1 MLVHLSIISN
11 QQRVAVAARKN
22 KPEQGITQRK
32 RALMNFI
39 LVTLAEIWRVRVKI
53 GVPVV
58 VFALLAAIYSLQVP
72 PTFEATALLQVQSD
86 QAKSPLLQNISA
98 PGQGEALRQIL
109 VNPQLLADTGTDAQ
123 RKLQADKVSLRV
135 INNNLMTISYRSHAP
150 EGLEQMTDA
159 LAYNFIQALLAPERM
174 RLEQMILQNQQELKE
189 IVGRLATSDGADEA
203 TRLELNA
210 RSEKLQGD
218 TVQLQSDLR
227 RVNLAFGRHGS
238 QALVWFAETATMN
251 EPLQGTARVVAN
263 MILAGLLG
271 GLLFG
276 LLQKL
281 PFANRAV
288 VESEDDAAA
297 ASDMQVVGTLPW
309 LGKLNVTPR
318 GLHVMAGGKKLR
330 PSEFS
335 ELGRLQRSLVRNLR
349 GPLVLLGAKGGEGSS
364 TLALLLAER
373 TAEQGKTVILVD
385 MNLRDRMLS
394 QWLGLGDGNWE
405 LPKGA
410 KAKKGGWEALQP
422 MPGSDNLKLLA
433 APRHPETLSKL
444 GEAGGLPVLF
454 DMLTE
459 MADVVIVDGSPLAAV
474 NRGNVDAVAVA
485 SASARTLLL
494 AQASVTTQSELKR
507 ATDSLLLVGAPLLG
521 VVLNMQFMLSRR
533 QLLGQLADRLG
544 KVLPPLAK
552 ALRKATLKAKLD

>member
-1 MLVHLSIISN
+1 
-11 QQRVAVAARKN
+11 
-22 KPEQGITQRK
+22 
-32 RALMNFI
+32 MNF
-39 LVTLAEIWRVRVKI
+39 LLLTLAEIWRVRIKV
-53 GVPVV
+53 GVPVLV
-58 VFALLAAIYSLQVP
+58 LVLLAGAYSLVVP
-72 PTFEATALLQVQSD
+72 PTFEATAMLQVQSS
-86 QAKSPLLQNISA
+86 QAKSPLLQNIRA
-98 PGQGEALRQIL
+98 PGQGEALRQVL
-109 VNPQLLADTGTDAQ
+109 VNPQLLADTGADAGRQ
-123 RKLQADKVSLRV
+123 LNPADVSLRV
-135 INNNLMTISYRSHAP
+135 INENLMTVGYRSTHP
-150 EGLEQMTDA
+150 QGLDRLTEA
-159 LAYNFIQALLAPERM
+159 LAFNFIQALLAPERM
-174 RLEQMILQNQQELKE
+174 RLEQVIFQNQQELKE
-189 IVGRLATSDGADEA
+189 IVGRLATTDGADEA
-203 TRLELNA
+203 TRLELTA
-210 RSEKLQGD
+210 RSQKLQAD

-227 RVNLAFGRHGS
+227 RVNLAFGRHGG
-238 QALVWFAETATMN
+238 QALVWFAEPPVVK
-251 EPLQGTARVVAN
+251 EPLQGSARVVAN
-263 MILAGLLG
+263 MILAALLG
-271 GLLFG
+271 GVLFTM
-276 LLQKL
+276 LHKM
-281 PFANRAV
+281 PWANRPV

-309 LGKLNVTPR
+309 LGKLQVTPR

-335 ELGRLQRSLVRNLR
+335 ELGRLQRTLVRNLR
-349 GPLVLLGAKGGEGSS
+349 GPLVVLGAKGGEGSS

-394 QWLGLGDGNWE
+394 HWLGLGDGNWE

-410 KAKKGGWEALQP
+410 KAKKTGWEALQP
-422 MPGSDNLKLLA
+422 MPGHDNLRLLA

-485 SASARTLLL
+485 AASARTVLLG
-494 AQASVTTQSELKR
+494 QAGVTTRPELKR

-521 VVLNMQFMLSRR
+521 VVLNQQFVLSRR
-533 QLLGQLADRLG
+533 QLLGQLADTLG

-552 ALRKATLKAKLD
+552 LLRKATLKAKLD